1 MKCFD
6 IKVFHQSIDRNQYII
21 YHYIVLKFFKEVEKM
36 STALIIVDIQ
46 NDYFPNGKMELSN
59 PEKAAANAAKVL
71 EWFRQNNKDN
81 IFHVQHIA
89 SDPGLG
95 FFLPNTDG
103 VKLNEAVLPLEHESI
118 IIKHFPNSFLQ
129 TELESKLKEKGVTK
143 LVIVGMMTHMCI
155 DATVRAAVD
164 LGFETTLIEDA
175 CATRDLPYQDKVVPA
190 EQVHYAF
197 VSALNGMY
205 ANVIS
210 TEDFLE

>member
-1 MKCFD
+1 
-6 IKVFHQSIDRNQYII
+6 
-21 YHYIVLKFFKEVEKM
+21 M

-59 PEKAAANAAKVL
+59 PEKAAVNAAKVL
-71 EWFRQNNKDN
+71 EHFRKNNNGN

-89 SDPGLG
+89 GDPSLG
-95 FFLPNTDG
+95 FFVPDTEGANIHKT
-103 VKLNEAVLPLEHESI
+103 VQPLENESI
-118 IIKHFPNSFLQ
+118 IIKHFANSFLQ
-129 TELESKLKEKGVTK
+129 TELESKLKEKRITK
-143 LVIVGMMTHMCI
+143 LVVVGMMTHMCI

-164 LGFETTLIEDA
+164 LGYETTLIEDA
-175 CATRDLPYQDKVVPA
+175 CATREISYQDQVVPA

-210 TEDFLE
+210 TADFLQQT

>member
-1 MKCFD
+1 M
-6 IKVFHQSIDRNQYII
+6 N
-21 YHYIVLKFFKEVEKM
+21 
-36 STALIIVDIQ
+36 TALIIVDIQ

-81 IFHVQHIA
+81 IVHVQHLA

-95 FFLPNTDG
+95 LFLPNTEG

-155 DATVRAAVD
+155 DATVRAAVE

-175 CATRDLPYQDKVVPA
+175 CATRDLSYQDKVVPA
-190 EQVHYAF
+190 EQVHYSF

-210 TEDFLE
+210 TEDFLQKN